1 VLAGWSFP
9 NLVFFSKWNNRIM
22 KSLKV
27 SKEIWQ
33 QVKVE
38 AAKQNITIN
47 EFVTQALKA
56 KLKQSVADDYLEE
69 ELRNKQEEEKQ

>member
-1 VLAGWSFP
+1 
-9 NLVFFSKWNNRIM
+9 M

-56 KLKQSVADDYLEE
+56 KLKQSVAD
-69 ELRNKQEEEKQ
+69 EKKESKS

>member
-1 VLAGWSFP
+1 ME
-9 NLVFFSKWNNRIM
+9 KWNNRIM